1 MAAWRGDVSAT
12 PSQPLAAA
20 AQAARATAAA
30 APRLSLATLPSLS
43 RSVQPSIDPR
53 GFGIGIV
60 HLGVGA
66 FHRAHQA
73 VYTEDAMAA
82 DGGDWGI
89 CGVSERSAAVVEQ
102 LGPQDG
108 LYTLAQRG
116 SRGERLRVIA
126 AIRELRWV
134 AGDPHALLARIA
146 APATRVITLT
156 VSEKGYRYDPA
167 TNHLRL
173 GDPELAADL
182 ADGGVRTVV
191 AQLAR
196 GLDRRRREGG
206 APITV
211 VCCDNVPEN
220 GRVLRTLVR
229 DFAARLPDPEPLLR
243 WLEESVRFPS
253 TMVDRITPAT
263 TDGDRA
269 AVAAALGVADHGV
282 VVTEP
287 FSQWV
292 IEDDFAAA
300 RPAWER
306 AGATLTADVRPY
318 ERIKLR
324 VLNGSHSTLAYLG
337 VLAGYGLVSDAVDE
351 AAPFAAVLRLLMA
364 EDVEPT
370 LTVPDNFDLPAYQ
383 GQVLERFANPHLH
396 HRTLQIAMD
405 GSQKLPQRLLD
416 TIRDRRRAGAEPR
429 AAALGVAAWMRFV
442 SARRTDAG
450 RPLSVDD
457 PLAGAIAA
465 RLGGREDPGGVVDAL
480 LSMTEIFGDDLAGDR
495 LLRELLV
502 EHLGALARDGAETT
516 ARRLAG

>member
-1 MAAWRGDVSAT
+1 MAAWRGDVSGT
-12 PSQPLAAA
+12 PSQQVGAAA
-20 AQAARATAAA
+20 PAARVTLAT
-30 APRLSLATLPSLS
+30 APRLSLATLPSLP
-43 RSVQPSIDPR
+43 RSVRPRIDPR
-53 GFGIGIV
+53 GFDIGIV

-89 CGVSERSAAVVEQ
+89 CGVSERSAGVVEQ

-108 LYTLAQRG
+108 LYTLAERG
-116 SRGERLRVIA
+116 TRGEQLRVIA
-126 AIRELRWV
+126 SIRELRWV
-134 AGDPHALLARIA
+134 AGDPDALLQRIA

-173 GDPELAADL
+173 DDPEVAADL
-182 ADGGVRTVV
+182 ADGSVRTVV

-196 GLDRRRREGG
+196 GLDRRRRGSG

-211 VCCDNVPEN
+211 VCCDNVPDN

-229 DFAARLPDPEPLLR
+229 DFAARLPDPEPLLQ
-243 WLEESVRFPS
+243 WLEGSVRFPS

-263 TDGDRA
+263 TDADRA
-269 AVAAALGVADHGV
+269 AVAAALGVADHGL

-287 FSQWV
+287 FTQWV

-306 AGATLTADVRPY
+306 AGATLAADVRPY
-318 ERIKLR
+318 ERIKIR
-324 VLNGSHSTLAYLG
+324 MLNGSHSTLAYLG
-337 VLAGYGLVSDAVDE
+337 VLAGYELVSDAVDPE
-351 AAPFAAVLRLLMA
+351 APFPALLRVLMA
-364 EDVEPT
+364 ADVAPT
-370 LTVPDNFDLPAYQ
+370 LTVPEGFDLPAYEAR
-383 GQVLERFANPHLH
+383 VLERFANPYLH

-450 RPLSVDD
+450 RPLTVDD

-465 RLGGREDPGGVVDAL
+465 RLGSREDPGAVVDAL
-480 LSMTEIFGDDLAGDR
+480 LSMTQIFGDELSTDGLF
-495 LLRELLV
+495 RELLV
-502 EHLGALARDGAETT
+502 DHLGALARDGAETT